1 MENLLITETKKDN
14 CLLLTIQGTLNSYTY
29 GEFEEKIYAAIK
41 EDNVALDLSSV
52 TNMSSSGL
60 GVLMSAHDDG
70 EEAGHSIYIL
80 NPSEIVKLAIDST
93 GFSDMFK
100 IIRST
105 DEIVKA

>member
-1 MENLLITETKKDN
+1 MENLEIKEEQLQN
-14 CLLLTIQGTLNSYTY
+14 CILLTISGNLNSFTY

-41 EDNVALDLSSV
+41 KDDVVLELSKV

-70 EEAGHSIYIL
+70 EDVGNEIYIL

-100 IIRST
+100 VIHSV
-105 DEIVKA
+105 DEVKK

>member
-1 MENLLITETKKDN
+1 MEGLEIKEEKKDGY
-14 CLLLTIQGTLNSYTY
+14 LLLTISGNLNSYTY

-41 EDNVALDLSSV
+41 ESDVVLDLNAV

-70 EEAGHSIYIL
+70 EDVGNGIFIL
-80 NPSEIVKLAIDST
+80 NPSEIVRLAIDST

-100 IIRST
+100 VIHSV
-105 DEIVKA
+105 DEMKK